1 MFGATKVRQCGRKSA
16 VRNTLIFPTC
26 RFEVRVALF
35 SKSFGKAIMKTKKT
49 RDERYPVMRFDL
61 QGNLIDSNLTAL
73 PLLASWSSG
82 TVSQLKG
89 APPEVH
95 NFMMNCLG
103 TSSSKTLEV
112 RFSDLQ
118 ISFDAVPYPEAGFI
132 GLYGFDV
139 RNAHEVAIGRPDW
152 KRTL

>member
-1 MFGATKVRQCGRKSA
+1 MFSATKVRQAGRKSD
-16 VRNTLIFPTC
+16 VRNDLILPACWFWLG
-26 RFEVRVALF
+26 VALF
-35 SKSFGKAIMKTKKT
+35 NKPFGKATMKTKRT

-73 PLLASWSSG
+73 PLLASWQSG
-82 TVSQLKG
+82 NGTKTKS

-95 NFMMNCLG
+95 TFMMHCLG
-103 TSSSKTLEV
+103 NACSDTLEV

-118 ISFDAVPYPEAGFI
+118 ISFDAVPFPEAGFI

-139 RNAHEVAIGRPDW
+139 RTAHELAIGRPDW

>member
-1 MFGATKVRQCGRKSA
+1 MFSSTKVRQAGLKSD
-16 VRNTLIFPTC
+16 VRNTLILSAC
-26 RFEVRVALF
+26 RLGPRVALF
-35 SKSFGKAIMKTKKT
+35 SKPFGKAIMKTKRT
-49 RDERYPVMRFDL
+49 RAERYPVMRFDL

-82 TVSQLKG
+82 NGTHPKG

-95 NFMMNCLG
+95 DFLMHCLG
-103 TSSSKTLEV
+103 TSSSNTLEV

-118 ISFDAVPYPEAGFI
+118 ISFDAVPFPEAGFI

-139 RNAHEVAIGRPDW
+139 RTAQEAAIGRPDW